1 MSREQSSMTKNI
13 KIGTFIFVGL
23 TAAFSLLAL
32 FLWLFGAPGVENEY
46 ARGWRLGFETL
57 YRYLAGCC
65 VALVVYSATAIGS
78 QKFRI
83 LIHVSSLVTGIFWIF
98 FIYSA
103 FNLYRAFQIM
113 I

>member
-1 MSREQSSMTKNI
+1 MSQEQSSITKNI

-23 TAAFSLLAL
+23 TADLSFLLL
-32 FLWLFGAPGVENEY
+32 FLWLFGTPGVENEY

-57 YRYLAGCC
+57 YQYLVGCC
-65 VALVVYSATAIGS
+65 IALVVYIATAIGS

-83 LIHVSSLVTGIFWIF
+83 LIHVSSIVTGMFWIF

-103 FNLYRAFQIM
+103 FNFYRAFQIM